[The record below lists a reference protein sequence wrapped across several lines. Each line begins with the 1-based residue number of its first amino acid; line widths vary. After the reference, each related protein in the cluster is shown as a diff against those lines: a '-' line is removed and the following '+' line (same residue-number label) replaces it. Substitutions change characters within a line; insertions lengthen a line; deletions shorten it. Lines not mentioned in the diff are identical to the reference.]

1 MERKRNRIVIA
12 LVALWVLFTVTLA
25 GWWLVFGLRQ
35 LDLINQSNL
44 ENGVQLHRHY
54 QMLLSEGGILIAS
67 LIGGGLALFYYARRE
82 QKRHAQVEEFFAAF
96 THDAKTALA
105 SLRLQAESLREDFAG
120 GESNTLL
127 DRLLSDT
134 LRLQLQ
140 LENSLFLVNLP
151 RGKFFLQPIRLIDR
165 VEVLRLHWPNVEITQ
180 DGDGIVM
187 ADARALESVLT
198 NLVQNAVIHGHATRV
213 DIQVRGKAG
222 RLIITVMDNG
232 RGFDGDVNQLGELF
246 VRPAR
251 SSGSGVGLYI
261 VRRLLTAMHGTIKFS
276 SGDTGGFKAE
286 LELPAGGFATGGQR
300 DESARSEVVLS
311 DELRTGS
318 VRVNHEATVAGRR

>member
-1 MERKRNRIVIA
+1 MERKRNRLVIA
-12 LVALWVLFTVTLA
+12 LVGLWVLFTVTLA

-35 LDLINQSNL
+35 LELINQSNL
-44 ENGVQLHRHY
+44 EGAGQLQRHY
-54 QMLLSEGGILIAS
+54 QMLMWEGGILIAS

-120 GESNTLL
+120 EPNPLL

-151 RGKFFLQPIRLIDR
+151 RGKFFLQPIKLSDR
-165 VEVLRLHWPNVEITQ
+165 VEALRLHWPTVAITQ
-180 DGDGIVM
+180 TGDGVVM

-198 NLVQNAVIHGHATRV
+198 NLVQNSAIHGHATSV
-213 DIQVRGKAG
+213 EVKVRRQAA
-222 RLIITVMDNG
+222 RLILTVIDNG
-232 RGFDGDVNQLGELF
+232 EGFQGDQSQLGELF
-246 VRPAR
+246 VRHAR

-261 VRRLLTAMHGTIKFS
+261 VRQLARAMNGTIKFS
-276 SGDTGGFKAE
+276 SGAEGGFVAE
-286 LELPAGGFATGGQR
+286 LELPEAPAAPGLRAAGVLLGNK
-300 DESARSEVVLS
+300 AR
-311 DELRTGS
+311 
-318 VRVNHEATVAGRR
+318 

>member
-1 MERKRNRIVIA
+1 MERKRNRLVIG
-12 LVALWVLFTVTLA
+12 LVALWLVFTVTLA

-35 LDLINQSNL
+35 LDLINQSKL
-44 ENGVQLHRHY
+44 EAGNQLQRHY
-54 QMLLSEGGILIAS
+54 QMLMWEGGILIAS

-105 SLRLQAESLREDFAG
+105 SLRLQAESLREDFAD
-120 GESNTLL
+120 EPNPLL

-151 RGKFFLQPIRLIDR
+151 RGKFFLQPMQLSER
-165 VEVLRLHWPNVEITQ
+165 VEALRLHWPAVSITQ
-180 DGDGIVM
+180 TGDGMVM

-198 NLVQNAVIHGHATRV
+198 NLVQNSVIHGHATHV
-213 DIQVRGKAG
+213 DIKVRRNAG
-222 RLIITVMDNG
+222 RLSVTLVDDG
-232 RGFDGDVNQLGELF
+232 RGFKGDLGQLGELF
-246 VRPAR
+246 VRHAR

-261 VRRLLTAMHGTIKFS
+261 VRQLAKAMNGTIRFC
-276 SGDTGGFKAE
+276 SGEESGFVAE
-286 LELPAGGFATGGQR
+286 LELPEAPGTHVSGVLAEAPGTHVSG
-300 DESARSEVVLS
+300 VLS
-311 DELRTGS
+311 K
-318 VRVNHEATVAGRR
+318 NQAP